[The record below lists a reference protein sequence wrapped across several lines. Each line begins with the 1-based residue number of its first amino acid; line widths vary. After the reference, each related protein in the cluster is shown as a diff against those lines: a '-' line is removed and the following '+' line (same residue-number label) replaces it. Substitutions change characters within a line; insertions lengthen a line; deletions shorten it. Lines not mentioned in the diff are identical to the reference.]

1 MGNRVRE
8 WTTFGR
14 YVLLDRIGAGGMAEI
29 FRAKTFGAAG
39 FEKEFAVKLILPSL
53 VDDDEFV
60 EMFINEAKIAVKL
73 YHANIVQVFDLGE
86 IETQYYIAME
96 YVHGKDLLDVLAR
109 CAEMDIHIPLHI
121 VLFVTMEMLKGLDFA
136 HRARDPY
143 GEDLNIIHRDISP
156 SNILISYAGDVKVG
170 DFGVAKAAH
179 QRQLTESGTL
189 KGKVGYMSPEQV
201 MGEVI
206 DARSDIFSAGIVF
219 FEAISMSRL
228 FAGGAD
234 LDVMMRVRDAN
245 IESRLDAAGP
255 LPTGIQDI
263 VRRALSRH
271 REERYQTAGEFYQGL
286 VDFCFQHDIRTADTD
301 LSNFMRRL
309 FASEIEEEKAKRRND
324 PHAPALQM
332 VSESSGGIEDSLDLP
347 GFADPLAPT
356 SQASARPKGGAGVLR
371 TVKPRGDQSEPEVVE
386 ERYRYRDGNG
396 LIYGPMTMRTM
407 LGLLESRPPQD
418 EDRVSVNDGD
428 WRVVDDVDTL
438 REKLDDLYGD
448 PASSAEMKRAWR
460 ASSGITVRRD
470 DEFTA
475 ADGAADSAAPSQATL
490 DEQRAPSLVDGSSEA
505 KRERSQVVEKL
516 RSNYTMYEG
525 MLSDISFPRMVARLL
540 RDRGT
545 GRLNLTRGEID
556 KSVYF
561 QEGEVILVDSNRE
574 EELLGAFL
582 LSRDII
588 RQEQLDE
595 GFNRL
600 TEWGGRLG
608 DALVAIG
615 AIAAHEIF
623 QLLSD
628 QMREKL
634 LELFEWD
641 EGRYGFYEGQE
652 PSMHGYPL
660 GVDCYGVLSEGC
672 RERVSFERLLAF
684 YKERQHVALYM
695 RSPAPFDVD
704 MLRLRSN
711 ELRVANMMEQGQ
723 SLNGLLRKFPPSQRD
738 TIYRTVFLLH
748 QCELVTFEMTTERVN
763 FPGEL

>member
-1 MGNRVRE
+1 
-8 WTTFGR
+8 
-14 YVLLDRIGAGGMAEI
+14 VLLDRIGAGGMAEI

-86 IETQYYIAME
+86 IEAQYYIAME

-201 MGEVI
+201 MGDVI

-245 IESRLDAAGP
+245 IGSRLEAAGP
-255 LPTGIQDI
+255 LPSGLQDI
-263 VRRALSRH
+263 IRRALSRH

-286 VDFCFQHDIRTADTD
+286 VDFCFQHDIRTTDTD

-309 FASEIEEEKAKRRND
+309 FAKEIEEEKAQRRND

-332 VSESSGGIEDSLDLP
+332 VSDSLSSSVDDSLDVP
-347 GFADPLAPT
+347 DYADPREVLAA
-356 SQASARPKGGAGVLR
+356 ASAPEAAPSAPPKGAGVLR
-371 TVKPRGDQSEPEVVE
+371 RTNRDRDVPEAEPAQGEP
-386 ERYRYRDGNG
+386 RYRYRDGNG

-418 EDRVSVNDGD
+418 EDKVSVDDGD
-428 WRVVDDVDTL
+428 WQAVEQVESL
-438 REKLDDLYGD
+438 REKLDELYGD
-448 PASSAEMKRAWR
+448 PRSSAEMKKVWR
-460 ASSGITVRRD
+460 AAGTGISVRRD
-470 DEFTA
+470 ESPEEVPLNQGHMLTDA
-475 ADGAADSAAPSQATL
+475 SDSSDP
-490 DEQRAPSLVDGSSEA
+490 LVETSSEVE
-505 KRERSQVVEKL
+505 RERSKVVEQL
-516 RSNYTMYEG
+516 RQNYTMYEG

-545 GRLNLTRGEID
+545 GRLNLLRGDVD

-561 QEGEVILVDSNRE
+561 QDGEVILVDSNRE

-582 LSRDII
+582 LSREII
-588 RQEQLDE
+588 SKEQLDE
-595 GFNRL
+595 GFDRL

-634 LELFEWD
+634 LEIFEWED
-641 EGRYGFYEGQE
+641 GRYGFYEGQE

-660 GVDCYGVLSEGC
+660 GVDCYGMLAEGC

-695 RSPAPFDVD
+695 RDPAPFHMDK
-704 MLRLRSN
+704 LRLRAN

-738 TIYRTVFLLH
+738 TIYRTVYLLH